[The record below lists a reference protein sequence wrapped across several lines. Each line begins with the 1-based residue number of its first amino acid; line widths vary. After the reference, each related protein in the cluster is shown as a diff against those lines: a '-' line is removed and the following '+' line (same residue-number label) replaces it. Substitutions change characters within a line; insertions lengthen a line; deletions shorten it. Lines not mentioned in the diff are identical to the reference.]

1 MNFELIYLRNETEK
15 MYPHASAN
23 DDFFFVPRARNSPIK
38 SSFMQVDGL
47 PEKLKIFRIAG
58 SKYWQV
64 RIFSYG
70 RYLAKSLKTTDV
82 NEALLFAKVF
92 YEELVTQGRVGESAA
107 PDTTQDLVNRQ
118 HLLHDLIAEV
128 LLRESERVMRDEIK
142 KESWVM
148 TKIRLEGLIFE
159 FLKSKQLKSIDSK
172 TVENFVDFLTQ
183 KSLTGST
190 ILGYLAHLRKLLR
203 LMFVRGVIKQMP
215 LFPQVKL
222 QLNSRG
228 AFTVTEY
235 RLILQKSKELTKS
248 TYNHWGL
255 GKRAWINEVYHTM
268 PSEMNG
274 LIRFM
279 VYTFVRPGDVRQ
291 LQHKH
296 IEIIKGRFNYLRLT
310 LPEVKRHK
318 APIVSLPPAVR
329 IYEQLQKAQKQKG
342 FGNPDDY
349 VFFPDEKNRRRM
361 LDIVGWLFN
370 WILVDLGIKRGPHG
384 VMRSLYSLR
393 HTAITFR
400 LIFGGNIDLLTLARN
415 ARTSVEM
422 IEKFYASTLSAEMN
436 VALLHGKR
444 GK

>member
-1 MNFELIYLRNETEK
+1 MYL
-15 MYPHASAN
+15 HAPAN
-23 DDFFFVPRARNSPIK
+23 DDFFFIPRARNSPIK

-64 RIFSYG
+64 RIFSHG
-70 RYLAKSLKTTDV
+70 RYIGKSLKTTDV
-82 NEALLFAKVF
+82 HEAHVLAKNFYNELVMRGQVDVLAVPDGDALLIMRKNQ
-92 YEELVTQGRVGESAA
+92 Y
-107 PDTTQDLVNRQ
+107 
-118 HLLHDLIAEV
+118 LLHDLIEEI
-128 LLRESERVMRDEIK
+128 LQSELERVARDEIK
-142 KESWVM
+142 KESWLM
-148 TKIRLEGLIFE
+148 TKIRLEGLIFD
-159 FLKSKQLKSIDSK
+159 FLRLKPLRSINTK
-172 TVENFVDFLTQ
+172 TVQDFVQFLTE
-183 KSLTGST
+183 KNLAGST
-190 ILGYLAHLRKLLR
+190 ILGYLAHFRKLLK
-203 LMFVRGVIKQMP
+203 LLFVRGVISQMP
-215 LFPQVKL
+215 LFPPVKL

-235 RLILQKSKELTKS
+235 KLILQKSKELTRT
-248 TYNHWGL
+248 TYTDWPP
-255 GKRAWINEVYHTM
+255 GKRIWIHASYHTM
-268 PSEMNG
+268 PIEMNG

-296 IEIIKGRFNYLRLT
+296 IEIIKGQFNYLRLT

-329 IYEQLQKAQKQKG
+329 IYERLLARQKAQG
-342 FGNPDDY
+342 FGRPDDY
-349 VFFPDEKNRRRM
+349 VFFPEELNRRRM
-361 LDIVGWLFN
+361 LDIIGWLFN
-370 WILVDLGIKRGPHG
+370 WILKDLGIKQGPHG
-384 VMRSLYSLR
+384 AMRSLYSLR

-436 VALLHGKR
+436 IALLHGKR

>member
-1 MNFELIYLRNETEK
+1 MYL
-15 MYPHASAN
+15 HAPAN
-23 DDFFFVPRARNSPIK
+23 DDFFFIPRARNSPIK

-64 RIFSYG
+64 RIFSHG
-70 RYLAKSLKTTDV
+70 RYIGKSLKTTDV
-82 NEALLFAKVF
+82 HEAHVFAKLFYNELVMRGQVDALAVPDGDALLVERRNQ
-92 YEELVTQGRVGESAA
+92 Y
-107 PDTTQDLVNRQ
+107 
-118 HLLHDLIAEV
+118 LLHDLIEEI
-128 LLRESERVMRDEIK
+128 LQSELKRVARDEIK
-142 KESWVM
+142 KESWLM
-148 TKIRLEGLIFE
+148 TKIRLEGLVFD
-159 FLKSKQLKSIDSK
+159 FLRLKPLRSINTK
-172 TVENFVDFLTQ
+172 TVQDFVQFLTE
-183 KSLTGST
+183 KGLAGAT
-190 ILGYLAHLRKLLR
+190 ILGYLAHFRKLLK
-203 LMFVRGVIKQMP
+203 LLFVRGVISQMP
-215 LFPQVKL
+215 LFPPVKL

-235 RLILQKSKELTKS
+235 KLILQKSKELTRT
-248 TYNHWGL
+248 TYTDWPP
-255 GKRAWINEVYHTM
+255 GKRIWIHASYHTM
-268 PSEMNG
+268 PIEMNG

-296 IEIIKGRFNYLRLT
+296 IEIIKGQFNYLRLT

-329 IYEQLQKAQKQKG
+329 IYERMLARQRAQG
-342 FGNPDDY
+342 FGRPDDY
-349 VFFPDEKNRRRM
+349 VFFPEELNRRRM
-361 LDIVGWLFN
+361 LDIIGWLFN
-370 WILVDLGIKRGPHG
+370 WILKDLGIKQGPHG
-384 VMRSLYSLR
+384 AMRSLYSLR

-436 VALLHGKR
+436 IALLHGKR